1 MIKVLKCEY
10 IIALLISVGIFNSCT
25 DKFMPEN
32 HGIKLDPAQL
42 ALISRQ
48 PTTYGT
54 YLAARVAHLRQDYN
68 KAASYYA
75 SAINLGLDKPEIM
88 EYTYVLMT
96 SKGRIDEAAKYAQ
109 KAIDNGDTGTMARF
123 IILTEHLKH
132 QQYADA
138 LKYARIPDEK
148 NPLRFVYS
156 LIQAW
161 IYVGENNR
169 QKALEALKPLKKN
182 KLFLTS
188 YYMHTGLINDYFD
201 QTEDAKK
208 AFDTVVGDENIEFSF
223 RSLQIISNFY
233 LRNGDKE
240 KAVSLAKK
248 YLDKN
253 VFLQVPGNMLQAY
266 ETADPQTTAKII
278 DTTQKGVAE
287 TLFNFGAL
295 LRETTGDIS
304 KIFNALALYLNPEND
319 VSRFFMAQLYESD
332 HLYREAAD
340 HYAAVDRSSPL
351 YYLAQLQAVQC
362 DMFLKKNDKAVL
374 RLKKMALDFPNNY
387 HVLFNLGEASRMLQN
402 YPAAIDYYQKAL
414 QVMPQ
419 SEQNSWML
427 YYALGISYEKNNQ
440 WDKAEDIL
448 QKALVASNRHPYILN
463 YLGYT
468 WLKRNQNANEAL
480 YMIFEAYRLNPEDG
494 HILDSLGW
502 ALYRMGLYDGAI
514 KVLESAAEY
523 LPGNA
528 IVCDHLGDAYW
539 QVGRK
544 QEARFQW
551 QHALTL
557 KEDAEEVDKT
567 QLQQKIKNGHT
578 APAIVPFNQELLVDR
593 LEFLV
598 AD

>member
-32 HGIKLDPAQL
+32 RAIKIDPARL
-42 ALISRQ
+42 SLIRHK
-48 PTTYGT
+48 PTTYGN

-68 KAASYYA
+68 KAANYYA
-75 SAINLGLDKPEIM
+75 GAIDLGLSKPEIM
-88 EYTYVLMT
+88 GYTYMLMT
-96 SKGRIDEAAKYAQ
+96 SKGRIDEAAVYAQ
-109 KAIDNGDTGTMARF
+109 KAIEKGDKGIMPRF
-123 IILTEHLKH
+123 IIMTENIKKG
-132 QQYADA
+132 QYADA
-138 LKYARIPDEK
+138 FQYVEKIDTK
-148 NPLRFVYS
+148 NPLRYIYS
-156 LIQAW
+156 LFKAW
-161 IYVGENNR
+161 IYVGQDKR
-169 QKALEALKPLKKN
+169 QEALDTLKPLKEN

-188 YYMHTGLINDYFD
+188 YYVHVGMINDYFD
-201 QTEDAKK
+201 QPEEAQK
-208 AFDTVVGDENIEFSF
+208 AFDKVVGDEKIEFSF

-266 ETADPQTTAKII
+266 EAADPQTTAKLI

-287 TLFNFGAL
+287 TMFNFGAL

-319 VSRFFMAQLYESD
+319 VSRFFMAQLYEAD
-332 HLYREAAD
+332 LLYREAAD
-340 HYAAVDRSSPL
+340 HYAAVDTSSPL
-351 YYLAQLQAVQC
+351 YYLAQLQAAQC
-362 DMFLKKNDKAVL
+362 YMNLRQNNKAIQQL
-374 RLKKMALDFPNNY
+374 EKISKDFPDDY
-387 HVLFNLGEASRMLQN
+387 HVLFNLGEVSRMLKN
-402 YPAAIDYYQKAL
+402 YPAAIEYYKKAL
-414 QVMPQ
+414 QVIPE
-419 SEQNSWML
+419 SEQNSWKL

-440 WDKAEDIL
+440 WNKAEEIL
-448 QKALVASNRHPYILN
+448 KKALIASNRHPYILN

-468 WLKRNQNANEAL
+468 WLKNNQNANEAL
-480 YMIFEAYRLNPEDG
+480 YMIFEAYRRNPEDG

-578 APAIVPFNQELLVDR
+578 TPMVIPFNQELLVDR

-598 AD
+598 GK